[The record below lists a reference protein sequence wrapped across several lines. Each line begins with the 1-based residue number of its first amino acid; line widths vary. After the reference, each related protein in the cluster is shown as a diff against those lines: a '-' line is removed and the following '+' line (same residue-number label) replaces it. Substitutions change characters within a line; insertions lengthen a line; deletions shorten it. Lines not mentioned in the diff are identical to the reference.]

1 LLVKDQVDRA
11 FGDRTI
17 DAAEIARFENLAEE
31 WWNPDGKFRVMHS
44 FNNTRRDYIVSC
56 ISRVFGLSTN
66 KTSPFTGMEILDVGC
81 GGGLI
86 SEPLALLGAHV
97 VGVDATARNIEIA
110 KRHSSDTGVV
120 LDYRHGTASSAVHD
134 TETFDVV
141 LNLEVVEH
149 VLEPKRLIKDCA
161 ALVRP
166 GGLMIVATLNRT
178 IRAFTLAILGA
189 EYILGWLPRGT
200 HQWGRFLKPTEV
212 SKMLLN
218 SGLTVRDIK
227 GVTLKPLTREWKVSE
242 NVAVNY
248 LLVAKKP
255 GSHQTEGHR

>member
-1 LLVKDQVDRA
+1 LLAKDQVDQP

-17 DAAEIARFENLAEE
+17 DSAEITRFENLAEE
-31 WWNPDGKFRVMHS
+31 WWNPHGKFRAMHS
-44 FNNTRRDYIVSC
+44 FNNTRRDYIIAS
-56 ISRVFGLSTN
+56 ISRAFGLSTN
-66 KTSPFTGMEILDVGC
+66 EKSPLTGLKILDVGC

-86 SEPLALLGAHV
+86 SEPLAILGAHV
-97 VGVDATARNIEIA
+97 VGVDATAKNIEIA
-110 KRHSSDTGVV
+110 KRHASDTGVF
-120 LDYRHGTASSAVHD
+120 LDYRHGTASSAVGD

-149 VLEPKRLIKDCA
+149 VMEPKRLIKDCA

-178 IRAFTLAILGA
+178 VRSFALAILGA
-189 EYILGWLPRGT
+189 EYVLRWLPRGT
-200 HQWGRFLKPTEV
+200 HQWGRFLKPTEI
-212 SKMLLN
+212 SKMLSN
-218 SGLTVRDIK
+218 NGLAVHDIT
-227 GVTLKPLTREWKVSE
+227 GVTFNPLTREWKVSE

-255 GSHQTEGHR
+255 GVLTTKGYR

>member
-1 LLVKDQVDRA
+1 MLVKDQVDQA

-17 DAAEIARFENLAEE
+17 DAAEITRFENLAEE
-31 WWNPDGKFRVMHS
+31 WSNPRGKFRAMHS
-44 FNNTRRDYIVSC
+44 FNNTRRDYIVAS

-66 KTSPFTGMEILDVGC
+66 ETPPLTGLEILDVGC

-86 SEPLALLGAHV
+86 SEPLAMLGAHV

-110 KRHSSDTGVV
+110 KRHASDTGVV
-120 LDYRHGTASSAVHD
+120 VDYRHGTASSAVDD

-178 IRAFTLAILGA
+178 IRAFALAILGA
-189 EYILGWLPRGT
+189 EYVLRWLPRGT
-200 HQWGRFLKPTEV
+200 HQWGRFLKPTEI
-212 SKMLLN
+212 SKMLSN
-218 SGLTVRDIK
+218 NGLAVHDIT
-227 GVTLKPLTREWKVSE
+227 GVTFNPLTREWKVSE

-255 GSHQTEGHR
+255 GALTTKGYR